1 LCECSDFLFLQEHW
15 LLPDEL
21 DVLNNIHSDFYGVG
35 YSAVE
40 LDNDIVLGRPFGGTC
55 ILYRKCLAQHV
66 STLVTH
72 DPRITAGT
80 FDSNLGLVL
89 MICVYMPTDYGS
101 YDSYEQYADTCA
113 KVVAMYE
120 DSDAVDVVL
129 CGDFNCQPGSRF
141 YSLYT

>member
-1 LCECSDFLFLQEHW
+1 
-15 LLPDEL
+15 L

-55 ILYRKCLAQHV
+55 ILYRKCLEQRV

-72 DPRITAGT
+72 DPRITAVT

-101 YDSYEQYADTCA
+101 YDSYSNMLISVLKLLRCMRILMLLMLYCVGILIVNQ
-113 KVVAMYE
+113 VV
-120 DSDAVDVVL
+120 DSIVSIL
-129 CGDFNCQPGSRF
+129 N
-141 YSLYT
+141 